1 MKIKE
6 FFAKIN
12 LFYKEKVEP
21 NTLVLSSAGLVITLL
36 VTLVFFLNSARS
48 TGYNLNTYVWLANF
62 GFGLVA
68 LIYFFIRT
76 IVLYTQIHAFTKKSV
91 DVAKQAMAIAQ
102 KWSDFF
108 ERPHQ
113 PKFIV
118 DRYLSIKSV
127 YIYYINDLHVNDLY
141 QQVVGRKQL
150 QTVTEEWVEQKGS
163 GISIGYKDV
172 LHGDI
177 SDNSTNKLSGTSQYL
192 EPGLD
197 EKFLTVQSSYL
208 RLDNV
213 AVGYEYSIFQIENN
227 NDDAEIDDYEK
238 WASRESERL
247 SSLSGLI
254 LLDADFLVQE
264 LVSPQTNYQLT
275 STRPLV
281 LKSVVG
287 STVTFRIT
295 VSKDLI
301 KVNEQL
307 ILSNHLGGKIKFHVF
322 GYVTIKTKDYT
333 DNEIMIDIAPLVIY
347 T

>member
-48 TGYNLNTYVWLANF
+48 TGYNLNTYVWLAIF

-108 ERPHQ
+108 EKPHQ

-177 SDNSTNKLSGTSQYL
+177 SDNSKNKYSGTSEIL
-192 EPGLD
+192 EPSLG
-197 EKFLTVQSSYL
+197 EKFLTVQSSFL

-213 AVGYEYSIFQIENN
+213 AVGYEYSLYQIENN
-227 NDDAEIDDYEK
+227 NDEKEIDDCEK
-238 WASRESERL
+238 WSSREKERL
-247 SSLSGLI
+247 FSLSGFI
-254 LLDADFLVQE
+254 ILDADFLVQE
-264 LVSPQTNYQLT
+264 LDSPQSIYQFT

-281 LKSVVG
+281 HNSITG
-287 STVTFRIT
+287 STVTFRVTI
-295 VSKDLI
+295 SKDL
-301 KVNEQL
+301 VGTNEQL
-307 ILSNHLGGKIKFHVF
+307 LLNNHLGEKIRFRVF
-322 GYVTIKTKDYT
+322 GYVTFTTKGFT
-333 DNEIMIDIAPLVIY
+333 DEETLIDVAPLVIY